1 MSFDNLTKITAI
13 FIYSKDKTR
22 IVAQYYTN
30 KIPDDQK
37 NTFETEIFEYSRNEN
52 VSNSLVF
59 LYKNNVVVFSTAED
73 FITYIVGDIKCN
85 ELILNEMQENFYS
98 ALDTLLNGK
107 VNSTSLINNIGTVY
121 LVIDGLIDQGYPF
134 ITDSNELVSNV
145 LMKDFDNSGSSNENA
160 SKPNI
165 LLGFLKRNI

>member
-1 MSFDNLTKITAI
+1 MSFDNLTRIDAI
-13 FIYSKDKTR
+13 FVYTKDKTR

-30 KIPDDQK
+30 KVPEDQK
-37 NTFETEIFEYSRNEN
+37 TKFENDIFDYSQND
-52 VSNSLVF
+52 SIANSLVF
-59 LYKNNVVVFSTAED
+59 LYKNNIVIFSACED

-98 ALDTLLNGK
+98 ALDTLFNGK
-107 VNSTSLINNIGTVY
+107 VNSSTLIENIGKVY

-134 ITDSNELVSNV
+134 ISDPNELVANV
-145 LMKDFDNSGSSNENA
+145 SMKEFDNSGSSSETT
-160 SKPNI
+160 SKPNL